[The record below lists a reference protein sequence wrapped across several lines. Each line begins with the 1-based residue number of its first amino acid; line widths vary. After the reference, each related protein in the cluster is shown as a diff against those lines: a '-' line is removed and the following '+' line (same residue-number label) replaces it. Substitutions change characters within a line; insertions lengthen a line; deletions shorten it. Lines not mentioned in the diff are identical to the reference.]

1 MSEFQNLKVGDE
13 VILISN
19 GLGATK
25 YLLREVERL
34 TKTQII
40 IDNFKYRRSDGR
52 QIGYNS
58 YYGDRLSLP
67 TETMRQKMKEYNQSL
82 LKWHCINDLRQID
95 FNKFSFE
102 QLQQIQEF
110 ISGLQTAVKDGE

>member
-1 MSEFQNLKVGDE
+1 MSEFQDLKVGDE

-25 YLLREVERL
+25 YLLKKVQRL
-34 TKTQII
+34 TKTQIV

-52 QIGYNS
+52 QIGYNG

-82 LKWHCINDLRQID
+82 LKWHCINDLRQTD
-95 FNKFSFE
+95 WDKFSLQ
-102 QLQQIQEF
+102 QLQQIQKF
-110 ISGLQTAVKDGE
+110 INGLETAVKDGE